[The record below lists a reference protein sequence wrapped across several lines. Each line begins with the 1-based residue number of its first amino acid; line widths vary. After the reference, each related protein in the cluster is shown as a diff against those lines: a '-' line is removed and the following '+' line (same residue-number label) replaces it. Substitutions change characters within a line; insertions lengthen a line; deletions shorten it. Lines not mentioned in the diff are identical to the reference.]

1 MLKSIKSTLILSTG
15 NSFRSLNISSVN
27 LNKCV
32 ILLRD
37 SNNHYF
43 WVNKQKNIDLDVD
56 KDLYLNK
63 ELINLLKE

>member
-15 NSFRSLNISSVN
+15 NSFRSLNISNIN

-32 ILLRD
+32 ISLRD

-43 WVNKQKNIDLDVD
+43 WVGKQKNVDLNVD

-63 ELINLLKE
+63 ELTSLLKE